1 MTNRAMRAVVFA
13 GNERV
18 SIESVPAA
26 TLVDPDD
33 VLVRITRTA
42 ICGTDLGLL
51 RNPDHLPVGTILGH
65 EYVGVVDSVGSGVR
79 GFRPGDRVCGSDFI
93 ACGRCWWCRRG
104 DHWECR
110 IRAFFGTGTTFGPA
124 LPGAQAEL
132 LRVPRGDVVLQ
143 LLPDTISDEAGV
155 FFGDVL
161 ATGYA
166 ALSRADILP
175 GDTVAV
181 IGGGPVGQ
189 VVSMMAQ
196 TRGAGPVVLVEPVES
211 RRANATR
218 LGSLAVDPVGARSL
232 VNSLTDGRGA
242 DAVIDAVGGNI
253 GLGSSFGLVRRRGTV
268 VSVGVH
274 HEDHWSFPVQRA
286 FADELTVRFAIGDSM
301 RDRDQFTALVA
312 TGLIDLDAVITKVV
326 PFDDAVEAYA
336 DLLSQR
342 AVKIVLAL

>member
-1 MTNRAMRAVVFA
+1 MRAVVFA
-13 GNERV
+13 GSERV
-18 SIESVPAA
+18 SIEAVAAA

-33 VLVRITRTA
+33 VLVRITRAA

-51 RNPDHLPVGTILGH
+51 RHPDHLPVGTILGH
-65 EYVGVVDSVGSGVR
+65 EYVGIVDSVGSGVR

-110 IRAFFGTGTTFGPA
+110 VRAFFGTGTAFGPA
-124 LPGAQAEL
+124 LAGAQAEL

-143 LLPDTISDEAGV
+143 LLPDSVSDDVGV

-161 ATGYA
+161 ATAYA
-166 ALSRADILP
+166 AVSRADILP

-211 RRANATR
+211 RRTAAAS

-232 VNSLTDGRGA
+232 VDSLTDRRGA
-242 DAVIDAVGGNI
+242 DAVIDAVGGHI
-253 GLGSSFGLVRRRGTV
+253 GLGSSFGLVRRRGTI

-274 HEDHWSFPVQRA
+274 HEDRWSLPVRRA

-301 RDRDQFTALVA
+301 RDRDQFTALA
-312 TGLIDLDAVITKVV
+312 AAGLIDLRAVITRVV
-326 PFDDAVEAYA
+326 PFGDAVAAYE
-336 DLLSQR
+336 DLLAQR